1 VDGRFRPAPETV
13 AVRHVSSRLG
23 ENMSV
28 VHSSGP
34 DFFTAPRFGQPPL
47 AAPFELNLKPQAQ
60 ALPAWRQDLTGG
72 IDGEGAQLPFSAK
85 HLVQQPSEGPY
96 GPSQATLEPLAAL
109 SFLAMLAML
118 FSAGAGAMPPGAG
131 QGPYGGQGGQSEKSG
146 KPSASDKR
154 PPGDNRTA
162 EQIIEDNPVLKNLG
176 NQKDINREGLKKQC
190 GDWEN
195 DPDPQKRADAA
206 FKVAKVLNYI
216 DSSKNR
222 EGGEREGKVTNG
234 LGDGN
239 IEGITK
245 DGDARHGTEAAL
257 VKDFSEQGYG
267 ALPDDHQL
275 TSTNDSHV
283 RLNGSNMDNF
293 QWGCQQ
299 AAKYIGFL
307 PIVGGFLKGVGD
319 SEDGILNGLMGGFS
333 GAASD
338 VTKGRFTPWGLA
350 TGVVQGA
357 IEQAVG
363 SGKDRSRN

>member
-1 VDGRFRPAPETV
+1 MPVI
-13 AVRHVSSRLG
+13 
-23 ENMSV
+23 
-28 VHSSGP
+28 HSSGP
-34 DFFTAPRFGQPPL
+34 DFFTTPRFGPPPVAL
-47 AAPFELNLKPQAQ
+47 PLGLNPKSQAQ
-60 ALPAWRQDLTGG
+60 SLLSWRQDLPGG
-72 IDGEGAQLPFSAK
+72 IDGAGAELPYSAK
-85 HLVQQPSEGPY
+85 RSVQQPPDGRY
-96 GPSQATLEPLAAL
+96 GSSQAALEPLAAL

-118 FSAGAGAMPPGAG
+118 FSAGAMPPGAG
-131 QGPYGGQGGQSEKSG
+131 QGGATPLDGPYGGRGGQSEKSG

-234 LGDGN
+234 VGDGN

-275 TSTNDSHV
+275 TSTSDSHV

-307 PIVGGFLKGVGD
+307 PIVGSFLKGVGD

-338 VTKGRFTPWGLA
+338 LTKGRFTPWGLA